1 MSFAGEIFGE
11 LGGFLIAFLKLLGSF
26 FQSILFSIG
35 QAFSSIIFSSIVPA
49 GLLGPSL
56 MVFTFGMTFAVAMGA
71 FAFVKG
77 VGDVTGDP

>member
-1 MSFAGEIFGE
+1 
-11 LGGFLIAFLKLLGSF
+11 
-26 FQSILFSIG
+26 
-35 QAFSSIIFSSIVPA
+35 VPA
-49 GLLGPSL
+49 GLLGPAL